1 MRCLVFP
8 EIAGKNEILGKAI
21 VEIRDDNDEDIGAK
35 TINIGKTRGS
45 SQHRRIS
52 KDREIKMHPFSRG
65 IVSMSAKWKRSLQQL
80 SRNSQPIVTRFPLR
94 RTATDCLKQ
103 TECGKSGKK
112 KHERWREEEG
122 ENRLEIDKE
131 DGVARER
138 GEEQKKRLQRLSA
151 RKTPRNRRRQS
162 RKGMGRWTR

>member
-65 IVSMSAKWKRSLQQL
+65 IVSMSAKSPAIIAEFTADRYPFSSPEDRDRL
-80 SRNSQPIVTRFPLR
+80 SEADRMRKER
-94 RTATDCLKQ
+94 
-103 TECGKSGKK
+103 EK

-131 DGVARER
+131 DGVARR
-138 GEEQKKRLQRLSA
+138 GEEQKNDSNGYPQ
-151 RKTPRNRRRQS
+151 
-162 RKGMGRWTR
+162 GRHLGTVDGRAGREWVGGRDRV

>member
-1 MRCLVFP
+1 MRK
-8 EIAGKNEILGKAI
+8 E
-21 VEIRDDNDEDIGAK
+21 
-35 TINIGKTRGS
+35 
-45 SQHRRIS
+45 
-52 KDREIKMHPFSRG
+52 RE
-65 IVSMSAKWKRSLQQL
+65 
-80 SRNSQPIVTRFPLR
+80 
-94 RTATDCLKQ
+94 
-103 TECGKSGKK
+103 KK

-131 DGVARER
+131 DGVARR

>member
-1 MRCLVFP
+1 MP
-8 EIAGKNEILGKAI
+8 YSEIAGKNEILGKAI

-45 SQHRRIS
+45 NHHRRVS

-65 IVSMSAKWKRSLQQL
+65 IVSMSAKWKRSFQQL
-80 SRNSQPIVTRFPLR
+80 SRNSQAIVTRFPLR

-103 TECGKSGKK
+103 TECGKSEEK
-112 KHERWREEEG
+112 KHERWKEEEG
-122 ENRLEIDKE
+122 EDRLEIDKE
-131 DGVARER
+131 DGVARW

-162 RKGMGRWTR
+162 SKGMGRWTR